1 MSKKKLFIILQ
12 YLVPQHTLSRL
23 LGWLANCRWCW
34 FKNIFIKW
42 FVHHYQVDLSIAAK
56 SHITDYAS
64 FNEFFTRKLQDK
76 ARPLAATANT
86 IICPADSTISQIGNL
101 DVDTI
106 IQAKNF
112 NYSLSAL
119 LGGKKYSQDF
129 YDGNFI
135 TLYLAPKDYHRVH
148 IPVTGKLL
156 EMTYVPGKLFS
167 VNPTTTTHIPNLFA
181 KNERVICVFATD
193 IGKMA
198 VVMIGAM
205 IVASVYVAWAGQ
217 VMPNKSKTIQ
227 AWNYID
233 TPVVLERGAELGY
246 FALGSTVI
254 VLFESNKMQWE
265 TQLNAGNSVQ
275 FGQALGCFM

>member
-1 MSKKKLFIILQ
+1 MLKKLFIILQ

-23 LGWLANCRWCW
+23 LGWLANCRWRW
-34 FKNIFIKW
+34 FKNIWIKW

-56 SHITDYAS
+56 PHITDYAS
-64 FNEFFTRKLQDK
+64 FNEFFVRKLQDT
-76 ARPLAATANT
+76 ARPIATAANA
-86 IICPADSTISQIGNL
+86 IICPADSTISQIGSI
-101 DVDTI
+101 DADTI

-119 LGGKKYSQDF
+119 LGGKKYEQDF
-129 YDGNFI
+129 SNGNFI

-148 IPVTGKLL
+148 MPVTGKLL
-156 EMTYVPGKLFS
+156 EMFYVPGKLFS
-167 VNPTTTTHIPNLFA
+167 VNPTTTAHIPNLFA

-198 VVMIGAM
+198 VIMVGAM
-205 IVASVYVAWAGQ
+205 IVASVHVAWAGQ
-217 VMPNKSKTIQ
+217 IMPNKSETIQ
-227 AWNYID
+227 TWNYAD
-233 TPVVLERGAELGY
+233 APVVLERGAELGY

-265 TQLNAGNSVQ
+265 TQLSANNSVQ